1 MCKSNKTYEA
11 PKPAPKGWRR
21 CFFRKKEKEEPVLPM
36 IMEDTTEDYQPM
48 YIRGIQHM
56 KAKDQVY
63 KDPDKAIETDMTESP
78 RKYNIPFR
86 PKIL

>member
-1 MCKSNKTYEA
+1 MCKSNKADKA

-21 CFFRKKEKEEPVLPM
+21 CFFRKEKEEPVLPM

-56 KAKDQVY
+56 KAEDPVY
-63 KDPDKAIETDMTESP
+63 EDLDKAIETDMTELP
-78 RKYNIPFR
+78 HKYNIPFR
-86 PKIL
+86 PKII